1 MSGYLRLTDFG
12 IARLKVEE
20 NYRENLGTLGYI
32 APEVAFNQNHGK
44 EADYFAIGVMIHEM
58 LF

>member
-32 APEVAFNQNHGK
+32 APEVAFN
-44 EADYFAIGVMIHEM
+44 
-58 LF
+58 